1 MTDFELRNFF
11 DFDESD
17 LMANRARRLSPK
29 QEAKIED
36 IENGSSQIFF
46 WVGVILVVLGL
57 VATYGFLKPVL
68 GFGYKVMGLGDLF
81 GPLIGLS
88 VTWGVLG
95 FFAVG
100 AFRLS
105 KSKFDSSAQKVEG
118 KVNFVKVE
126 KQEWSQSTDGMRSS
140 RTVEEYE
147 LRVGRVAFEN
157 VDEDLLNIIEEGDIY
172 AFYYTKDTKD
182 ILSCEFV
189 SKGK

>member
-1 MTDFELRNFF
+1 MTDLELRNFF

-17 LMANRARRLSPK
+17 LAANRFGRLSPK
-29 QEAKIED
+29 QQEKINET
-36 IENGSSQIFF
+36 EKGASQIFF
-46 WVGVILVVLGL
+46 WAGVVLVLLGF
-57 VATYGFLKPVL
+57 VATYGILQPAIKS
-68 GFGYKVMGLGDLF
+68 GFVVTGLSELI
-81 GPLIGLS
+81 GPLVGLS

-95 FFAVG
+95 IFAVG

-105 KSKFDSSAQKVEG
+105 KSKFDSSVQNVEG

-126 KQEWSQSTDGMRSS
+126 KRESYNTAGGSTSY

-147 LRVGRVAFEN
+147 LRVGRVVFED
-157 VDEDLLNIIEEGDIY
+157 VDGELLNIIEEGDVY